1 MSLHPL
7 LQSMFGVRD
16 GRELVHSTAPQ
27 AARKAPGAAVAATRN
42 QPPTQGK
49 IDPAPWD
56 KPPVPNA
63 GSEPYKFTKDR
74 KGVKHAEHDPKM
86 AAPILEAHSAYIK
99 IVAADKGFAKPTDP
113 SYKWDV
119 LWALPVI
126 DHVSFEAIANVKDC
140 IPPPSVCPCCGHSQV
155 TLVDN
160 SEVYNGVTYGQWPY
174 IYYCSKC
181 EARVGLH
188 RFTHLALGYMADAE
202 TRELRKF
209 AKGGFFYWKEQHA
222 WTTSQAYSQL
232 ANKLG
237 IPREKC
243 HFGMFTADT
252 CRVVI
257 MLWSTLGLPKK
268 FWMQ

>member
-27 AARKAPGAAVAATRN
+27 AASKAPGAAVAATRN

-49 IDPAPWD
+49 IGPAPWD
-56 KPPVPNA
+56 KQPVPKA
-63 GSEPYKFTKDR
+63 GMEPYEFTKNH
-74 KGVKHAEHDPKM
+74 KGVKLVIDNPGAS
-86 AAPILEAHSAYIK
+86 APITEAYISHVK

-126 DHVSFEAIANVKDC
+126 GYVSFEAIANVKDC
-140 IPPPSVCPCCGHSQV
+140 VPPPSVCPCCGHNEV
-155 TLVDN
+155 TLIDN
-160 SEVYNGVTYGQWPY
+160 SEVYGGVTYGQWPY

-209 AKGGFFYWKEQHA
+209 AKSGFLHWKGSKS
-222 WTTSQAYSQL
+222 WTTNQAYSQL
-232 ANKLG
+232 ANKLD
-237 IPREKC
+237 IPREQC
-243 HFGMFTADT
+243 HFGMFDAGM
-252 CRVVI
+252 CRKVI
-257 MLWSTLGLPKK
+257 SMWPELGLPKSY
-268 FWMQ
+268 WMK